1 MQRCGIDEGFHASG
15 PSRIQD
21 SLQKGNVDCAEIA
34 NLFGFVVIHHCQM
47 NERIVTT
54 GFPVVRVASKFN

>member
-34 NLFGFVVIHHCQM
+34 NLFGFVVFI
-47 NERIVTT
+47 T
-54 GFPVVRVASKFN
+54 AK